1 MVERAGCEVHFD
13 ERQTCCGQPA
23 FNSGYRAEAR
33 EVARH
38 FLDVFEDVEAVVMP
52 SGSCASMTRHM
63 ALLFEDEGDR
73 VRARRVADKTFDLA
87 SFLVHQLRVEDLGAR
102 FEGTVTWHDACHG
115 LRELGL
121 RDEPRRLLGKVA
133 GLRLREAER
142 RETCC
147 GFGGTFSVKHPE
159 LSVAMVDR
167 KLEELETLGVDAVVS
182 GDASCLLQIGGR
194 LERTGSAVRVLHL
207 AEVLAGR

>member
-1 MVERAGCEVHFD
+1 MLERAGCEVHFD